1 MEQMKP
7 LGGNNERVWDVFF
20 ANTDLP
26 TSVQKNKTKHLHR
39 VAKMVHNRYIH
50 SKLGLTQFCNRA
62 VPKTKHNIDGTYEQR
77 KHHYYYSALLCH

>member
-26 TSVQKNKTKHLHR
+26 TSVQKKPKKTPLQGFK
-39 VAKMVHNRYIH
+39 
-50 SKLGLTQFCNRA
+50 
-62 VPKTKHNIDGTYEQR
+62 DG
-77 KHHYYYSALLCH
+77 S